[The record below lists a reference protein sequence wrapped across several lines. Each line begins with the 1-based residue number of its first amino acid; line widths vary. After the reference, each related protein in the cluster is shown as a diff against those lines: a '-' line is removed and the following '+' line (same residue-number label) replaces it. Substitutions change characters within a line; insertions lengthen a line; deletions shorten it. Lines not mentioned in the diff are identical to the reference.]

1 VFDSQVVPY
10 SFDSDLQ
17 YMPSVQVQD
26 APGQAQGVYIVLHP
40 DTIDEIEEKMHVWF
54 EDRPQVQIVD
64 VGTSDKQGL
73 GFIILE
79 WMECAI
85 DPLFLSIL
93 RTEAWAGDYTT
104 YIRNLQMSNNEGV

>member
-1 VFDSQVVPY
+1 MFETHVVPY
-10 SFDSDLQ
+10 SFDFDVQ
-17 YMPSVQVQD
+17 YMSTVQVQD

-40 DTIDEIEEKMHVWF
+40 DTVDEIEEKMQAWF
-54 EDRPQVQIVD
+54 EDRSQIEIVD

-79 WMECAI
+79 WMECSI

-104 YIRNLQMSNNEGV
+104 YIRHLQMSNNEGV

>member
-1 VFDSQVVPY
+1 MSHTQHLLPS
-10 SFDSDLQ
+10 SFNADFAS
-17 YMPSVQVQD
+17 SVHTQA

-40 DTIDEIEEKMHVWF
+40 NVLDDIVGKIEQWFDT
-54 EDRPQVQIVD
+54 RPEVSVVD

-85 DPLFLSIL
+85 DPLFLAIL
-93 RTEAWAGDYTT
+93 QSEEFISDYTT
-104 YIRNLQMSNNEGV
+104 YARHLHTYGKGY

>member
-1 VFDSQVVPY
+1 MFDRQVVPS
-10 SFDSDLQ
+10 SFTTE
-17 YMPSVQVQD
+17 YVPNIQVQD

-40 DTIDEIEEKMHVWF
+40 DTVDEIEERMHAWF
-54 EDRPQVQIVD
+54 EDRSQVEVVD

-79 WMECAI
+79 WMECSI

-104 YIRNLQMSNNEGV
+104 YIRTLSVNERE

>member
-1 VFDSQVVPY
+1 MNVVPY
-10 SFDSDLQ
+10 SFDSDVQ
-17 YMPSVQVQD
+17 YMPSIQMQS

-40 DTIDEIEEKMHVWF
+40 DTIDEIEDKMQQWF
-54 EDRPQVQIVD
+54 EGRPQIQIVD

-79 WMECAI
+79 WMECAV
-85 DPLFLSIL
+85 DPLFLAFL

-104 YIRNLQMSNNEGV
+104 YIRNLNNLNNEGI